1 MNNTVTKKK
10 NHTLNILKAVCAI
23 LIVFNHCK
31 FPGEFGRLIENY
43 GRIAVPI
50 FFLIS
55 GYYVYNN
62 IRSKVFKKF
71 KRIFILL
78 VGACLF
84 WFLFNV
90 IRFAIIDKVELI
102 YYLRKFIQW
111 KTLLRFFIFNENFIW
126 GHLCFL
132 NALCYCYLIQFFLKK
147 YNLENFKIEKIISI
161 FLLVGY
167 LLINAFIIDEEL
179 TNIYL
184 IRNFLFV
191 GIPFFFIGKN
201 LRKNQIAE
209 NKSLKKMALM
219 VIILVITLTIEIF
232 LYKSELYIS
241 SILLSI
247 YLFMIC
253 IKRPNISN
261 KYMEFIGDKLALYIY
276 ILHPAIKYIILYIYD
291 YLNIQKGIFMWV
303 YPIISLVVVIIIS
316 YLIYISN
323 QKIKEIWR
331 KKKEEKQHQGLVL
344 GYMNNNFG
352 DDLFFKI
359 LAERYKNTK
368 FYMYP
373 PSLLLDNYLDKF
385 ARNNNLKF
393 YENEKYY
400 QDLKNSINDKTIP
413 LNMFPAILSRAE
425 QSEFYINI
433 GGSLFIQNESW
444 QKDDRFLIKEK
455 MQGKPSY
462 IIGCNFGPGT
472 KEFTEYYRNHFKEYT
487 DICFRDKTSYHL
499 FKKLKNTRIADDIV
513 LVKDFYKK
521 IKTRKYNKSI
531 AISVIDL
538 EQKKDYKEKTKEYES
553 FIRKTIQ
560 HYIKKGYYINLF
572 SFCEEEND
580 LVAINRIIEKINKE
594 DQKKIKVIN
603 YVDDINYFLRKW
615 RKNRFVIGTRF
626 HAMILALAC
635 NQEFIS
641 ISYSKK
647 TNNYLKDIS
656 KEIEPLDLNTLEK
669 QSIEKLKFYRVDKK
683 FNAEEQFK
691 KLDEFLKEG

>member
-1 MNNTVTKKK
+1 MNNTSKKRNK
-10 NHTLNILKAVCAI
+10 TLNILKAICAI

-31 FPGEFGRLIENY
+31 FPGEFGALIESY

-55 GYYVYNN
+55 GYYVYDNTK
-62 IRSKVFKKF
+62 SKIFKKF
-71 KRIFILL
+71 KRIFMFLF
-78 VGACLF
+78 GACLF

-90 IRFAIIDKVELI
+90 VRFAIVDKIELI
-102 YYLRKFIQW
+102 YYLQKFVQW
-111 KTLLRFFIFNENFIW
+111 KTLFRFFVFNENFIW
-126 GHLCFL
+126 GHLWFL
-132 NALCYCYLIQFFLKK
+132 NALCYCYLIQYFLKK
-147 YNLENFKIEKIISI
+147 HNFENYKAEKILSI
-161 FLLVGY
+161 ILLIGY
-167 LLINAFIIDEEL
+167 ILINAFVIDKDL

-201 LRKNQIAE
+201 LRRTQIAE
-209 NKSLKKMALM
+209 NKSLKKMVLM
-219 VIILVITLTIEIF
+219 VIILFITLNIEIF
-232 LYKSELYIS
+232 LYKTELYVS

-253 IKRPNISN
+253 IKRPTIGN
-261 KYMEFIGDKLALYIY
+261 KYMEFIGEKLALYIY
-276 ILHPAIKYIILYIYD
+276 ILHPAIKYIILYIYE
-291 YLNIQKGIFMWV
+291 YLNIHNPIYMWI
-303 YPIISLVVVIIIS
+303 YPIVCLIMVILIS
-316 YLIYISN
+316 YLIYIGNKRIKKIWNNKIEKN
-323 QKIKEIWR
+323 Q
-331 KKKEEKQHQGLVL
+331 QHGLVL

-385 ARNNNLKF
+385 AKNKNLIF

-400 QDLKNSINDKTIP
+400 LELKKSINDKTVP

-425 QSEFYINI
+425 KSDFYVNI
-433 GGSLFIQNESW
+433 GGSLFIQNDNW
-444 QKDDRFLIKEK
+444 KNDDRFLIKEK
-455 MQGKPSY
+455 MNDKPSF
-462 IIGCNFGPGT
+462 IIGCNFGPGNE
-472 KEFTEYYRNHFKEYT
+472 EFTEYYRKHFKEYT
-487 DICFRDKTSYHL
+487 DVCFRDKTSYNQ

-513 LVKDFYKK
+513 LLKDYHKK

-538 EQKKDYKEKTKEYES
+538 EQKREYKEKTKEYEL
-553 FIRKTIQ
+553 FIKKTIQ
-560 HYIKKGYYINLF
+560 HYIKKGYHINLF
-572 SFCEEEND
+572 SFCEKEND
-580 LVAINRIIEKINKE
+580 LVAIERIIDKLDKE
-594 DQKKIKVIN
+594 YKKKVKVIN
-603 YVDDINYFLRKW
+603 YVDDIDYFLRKW
-615 RKNRFVIGTRF
+615 RRNRYVIGTRF

-635 NQEFIS
+635 HQEFIP

-647 TNNYLKDIS
+647 TNNYLKDLS
-656 KEIEPLDLNTLEK
+656 TDIEPLDINVIEK
-669 QSIEKLKFYRVDKK
+669 QEVNNLTFYKVDKQ
-683 FNAEEQFK
+683 FNAKEQFR